1 MANGIPPLP
10 KSVSLPPSVKIAAGI
25 LQSALIGAY
34 QNRSKWGI
42 YDQKGKSLGDYTK
55 ITSGWLGAIGASS
68 LSTLGLGTTTS
79 TSSVD
84 FSKEMKVSDFPIEK
98 GSFASYNKVELPANP
113 IVTLA
118 FTGKEKDRKI
128 FLQDIDNA
136 CKSNYLY
143 NVVTPE
149 VTYKNYSIE
158 RYAYQRR
165 HDRGAT
171 LLLVEIS
178 LKEIRQVSVQY
189 TKSSKTPIKTAKNP
203 AATPSADNGKNQTQP
218 VLQSTAKKL
227 AVKMGF

>member
-1 MANGIPPLP
+1 MANGIPQLP
-10 KSVSLPPSVKIAAGI
+10 KSASIPPVIKLAAGI
-25 LQSALIGAY
+25 LQSALVGAY
-34 QNRSKWGI
+34 LSRTKWGI
-42 YDQKGKSLGDYTK
+42 FDQKGKALGDQAK
-55 ITSGWLGAIGASS
+55 ISNGWLGKIGAS
-68 LSTLGLGTTTS
+68 LSNDLGLGTTTS

-84 FSKEMKVSDFPIEK
+84 YSKEMKVSDFPIEK
-98 GSFASYNKVELPANP
+98 GSFASYNKVELPATP

-118 FTGKEKDRKI
+118 FTGKEKERTI

-136 CKSNYLY
+136 CKSNFLY

-189 TKSSKTPIKTAKNP
+189 IKTSKTPIKTAKNP
-203 AATPSADNGKNQTQP
+203 AATPSADNGNNQAQDP
-218 VLQSTAKKL
+218 QQSTLKK
-227 AVKMGF
+227 VFGR